1 MNLASLLGV
10 SAMFNLMH
18 GIGLLPEQKVRIP
31 KRYRNKTKYGVAR
44 KAKNK
49 QARAS
54 RLRNRS

>member
-1 MNLASLLGV
+1 
-10 SAMFNLMH
+10 MFNLMH
-18 GIGLLPEQKVRIP
+18 GIGLLPEQKVRIS